1 MGLFTWLFGS
11 KEGPA
16 TATRCDNEGLPS
28 PGMEPQGRMD
38 NWQSRMPAGSSEA
51 ENLRRW
57 KESGQARAWVEAHH
71 GHWGHAEW
79 LALLS
84 SLERSPYWPMQP
96 EAVGMALEEEKREW
110 LKRN

>member
-1 MGLFTWLFGS
+1 VGLFTWLFGR
-11 KEGPA
+11 KEGAA
-16 TATRCDNEGLPS
+16 TAARRENEGLPS
-28 PGMEPQGRMD
+28 PGTEAHSKTTKGDRRTPPG
-38 NWQSRMPAGSSEA
+38 PEA

-57 KESGQARAWVEAHH
+57 RESGQARAWVEAHH
-71 GHWGHAEW
+71 GRWGHEEW

-96 EAVGMALEEEKREW
+96 EAVGIVLEEEKRER